1 VGRVTGGTAVLPP
14 GAGRGGSIAILAH
27 YEGRAI
33 AAGAVANRS
42 AAAIGLSNVFSAD
55 GDLES
60 AYVGAA
66 SAAQARWG
74 SLPVVGYEFGDSLDA
89 ARRAG
94 FSTVGGL
101 AVWATAKSATGS
113 ACEPLHRR
121 WLSRRRLSSGRSSR
135 CAWWS

>member
-1 VGRVTGGTAVLPP
+1 MVGDRVGRGARDLGGGVGRVTGGTAVLPP

-66 SAAQARWG
+66 RAQARWG
-74 SLPVVGYEFGDSLDA
+74 SLPVVGCEFGDSLDA

-101 AVWATAKSATGS
+101 AVWA
-113 ACEPLHRR
+113 
-121 WLSRRRLSSGRSSR
+121 SR
-135 CAWWS
+135 